1 MAQSFDQNPG
11 LGPRF
16 KWRPGEAWRQLR
28 LFVQLSYFSQSTRAA
43 GGTWQKCWK
52 VQQPTNW
59 LFQILQTP
67 WVFMSQSSACRS
79 LGISASILPLW
90 LWGSSANPLD
100 LLSRTFQNHRKSSL
114 EMVQVKRPFFE
125 QEEVTLRVAIDP
137 ARKMRVDVL
146 RPLVHEGV
154 ISVDDGRTLKTY
166 YPDQNRTVS
175 QSSPLLRKP
184 DNAGRL
190 KLIESNYTLTADPG
204 PRVAGRP
211 TFQILLR
218 PKNQSLPGQAI
229 FVDEEKFLPLRI
241 QADTARQERVTILDT
256 VFVRYGRPARSIRF
270 SVPEGKDVD
279 LVKAWGP
286 VYVNDLNKEA
296 SGLGF
301 IPQIPKRLPYGFTVQ
316 SMALQGS
323 KAKPVLAVTLTD
335 GLLSTNIFLWSKVVH
350 GRTNPISRDPLF
362 ERDGVFFAVYGDSP
376 PQLARTLLS
385 VFVIEKRATALLPDG
400 TGNTPHLLV
409 R

>member
-1 MAQSFDQNPG
+1 
-11 LGPRF
+11 
-16 KWRPGEAWRQLR
+16 
-28 LFVQLSYFSQSTRAA
+28 
-43 GGTWQKCWK
+43 
-52 VQQPTNW
+52 
-59 LFQILQTP
+59 
-67 WVFMSQSSACRS
+67 MSQSSAFQTLARAS
-79 LGISASILPLW
+79 KNLGFIPAAIFPIW
-90 LWGSSANPLD
+90 LWGPSANPLD
-100 LLSRTFQNHRKSSL
+100 LLSRTFQNHRRSSL

-154 ISVDDGRTLKTY
+154 VSVDDGKTLKTY
-166 YPDQNRTVS
+166 YPDQNRTVA
-175 QSSPLLRKP
+175 QGSPLLRKP

-190 KLIESNYTLTADPG
+190 KLIESNYTLSADAG

-241 QADTARQERVTILDT
+241 QADIERQQRVTILDT
-256 VFVRYGRPARSIRF
+256 IFVRYGRPGRNIKF
-270 SVPEGKDVD
+270 SVPEGKGVET
-279 LVKAWGP
+279 VKAWGP
-286 VYVNDLNKEA
+286 IYIDDPKKEA
-296 SGLGF
+296 SRLGF
-301 IPQIPKRLPYGFTVQ
+301 SPQIPSRLPFGFTVQ

-323 KAKPVLAVTLTD
+323 QSKPVLAVTLTD
-335 GLLSTNIFLWSKVVH
+335 GLLSTNIFLWSKALH

-385 VFVIEKRATALLPDG
+385 VFVIEKRATALLSDG
-400 TGNTPHLLV
+400 TGNTPRPPV